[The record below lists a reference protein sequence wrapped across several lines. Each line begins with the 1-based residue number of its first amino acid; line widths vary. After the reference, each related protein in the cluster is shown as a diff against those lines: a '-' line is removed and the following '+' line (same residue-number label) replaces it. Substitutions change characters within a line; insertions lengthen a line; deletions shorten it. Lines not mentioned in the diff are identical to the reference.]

1 MSKSGRVKMRRI
13 AGEQNLADHLTKEKA
28 WHQIETLTPGVGGIM
43 KVKPRLSTKP
53 KLGEVVTTIPM
64 TGGIVE
70 TVEYRDLSFTVCD
83 VESRGESW
91 LLRRKEGVQES
102 VERGRNARCGGD
114 GFLPLSR
121 NCLMR

>member
-1 MSKSGRVKMRRI
+1 
-13 AGEQNLADHLTKEKA
+13 
-28 WHQIETLTPGVGGIM
+28 M
-43 KVKPRLSTKP
+43 KVKPRISTKP
-53 KLGEVVTTIPM
+53 KLGEVVTTIPL

-70 TVEYRDLSFTVCD
+70 TVECRDLNLTVCD
-83 VESRGESW
+83 VKSRGESW

-114 GFLPLSR
+114 VFLPLSR

>member
-1 MSKSGRVKMRRI
+1 MTKSGRVKRRRI
-13 AGEQNLADHLTKEKA
+13 AGEQNLADHLTKGKA

-70 TVEYRDLSFTVCD
+70 TVEYRDLSFTVRRGKSGR
-83 VESRGESW
+83 ELAFAAQRRSSR
-91 LLRRKEGVQES
+91 
-102 VERGRNARCGGD
+102 ER
-114 GFLPLSR
+114 
-121 NCLMR
+121 